1 MITKQDFQNIISS
14 TEFFERGLV
23 YVIENQQGEYV
34 QDYNIRE
41 KCSSYN
47 EFLDIL
53 SVLTK
58 DKHTLK
64 VQGIEFFNKPI
75 YEHCKK
81 LSDHWGKPVDCHAY
95 WGYQG
100 QGSFDVHTDPC
111 EVCIYIC
118 EGSKQIDLEQ
128 PNVISEGEH
137 LYIKANA
144 PHKATNLT
152 DCLSLSF
159 GTFDYDYKRIGD
171 IGFKL

>member
-81 LSDHWGKPVDCHAY
+81 LSDHWGVM
-95 WGYQG
+95 
-100 QGSFDVHTDPC
+100 
-111 EVCIYIC
+111 
-118 EGSKQIDLEQ
+118 L
-128 PNVISEGEH
+128 
-137 LYIKANA
+137 
-144 PHKATNLT
+144 
-152 DCLSLSF
+152 
-159 GTFDYDYKRIGD
+159 IGD
-171 IGFKL
+171 IKGKVVLMYILILVKFAFTYVKEANK

>member
-14 TEFFERGLV
+14 PIFFERGLI
-23 YVIENQQGEYV
+23 YVIENIKGEYV
-34 QDYNIRE
+34 KDYNIRE

-64 VQGIEFFNKPI
+64 VQGIEFFNKSV
-75 YEHCKK
+75 YQHCKK
-81 LSDHWGKPVDCHAY
+81 LSNMWGKPVDCHAY
-95 WGYQG
+95 WGYKG
-100 QGSFDVHTDPC
+100 QGSFAVHTDPC

-118 EGSKQIDLEQ
+118 EGTKQVDLDQ
-128 PNVISEGEH
+128 THVLDSGQHI
-137 LYIKANA
+137 YIKPDT
-144 PHKATNLT
+144 PHKAMNLS

-159 GTFDYDYKRIGD
+159 GTFDYDHKRVGD